1 MKIVGGLIDALRAD
15 GEILHRHFNPYL
27 TVASELSDILFT
39 QNELKTHPDILN
51 KFTHDSNLV
60 LEIGCYF
67 GKTLVELATRNP
79 NICVL
84 GLDITYKRVVKTALK
99 IKQHNL
105 NNAFVGMCDGF
116 FLLRDVLPKNSIHGL
131 CVFFPDPW
139 LKVRQ
144 GKNRLLNEDFIE
156 LAFEKIQK
164 GGFFWLKTDQESY
177 FLNTQFLLLQ
187 KGFII
192 DSFVPPK
199 SLNEGSYTTEFQNL
213 FIRKQTPFFEGVYL
227 KP

>member
-1 MKIVGGLIDALRAD
+1 MKVVGGLVDTLRQNGD
-15 GEILHRHFNPYL
+15 IRHRHFNPYL
-27 TVASELSDILFT
+27 TIASELSDILFT
-39 QNELKTHPDILN
+39 QNELKSNPDILN
-51 KFTHDSNLV
+51 KLLNSSNLV
-60 LEIGCYF
+60 VEIGCYF
-67 GKTLVELATRNP
+67 GKTLVELAIRNP

-84 GLDITYKRVVKTALK
+84 GLDITYKRVVKTALR
-99 IKQHNL
+99 IKQNKL
-105 NNAFVGMCDGF
+105 NNSFVGMCDGL
-116 FLLRDVLPKNSIHGL
+116 FLLKDVLPKNIVHGL

-139 LKVRQ
+139 LKTRQ
-144 GKNRLLNEDFIE
+144 GKNRLLNEEFIE

-177 FLNTQFLLLQ
+177 FLKTQFLLLQ

-199 SLNEGSYTTEFQNL
+199 SLNEGSYITEFQNL
-213 FIRKQTPFFEGVYL
+213 FIRKQTPFFEGLYL